1 MRIDSVALR
10 NFPTPEGT
18 PVRIQLADRAV
29 RFAALMVDT
38 FIIIVTPFVIGLL
51 LLFTVAPVFGGSVA
65 FAFLVLLTFFVRTP
79 YFIAFELRWQGQT
92 PGKRLLGIRVVDR
105 QGGVLT
111 GAAVVARNLIRE
123 VEVFL
128 PLGLLISVALEG
140 IEEADVPLFY
150 STLAWLAVLTL
161 MPMFNRD
168 RLRVGDMLA
177 RTWVVSTRQAA
188 LQNDLADPE
197 ARPERARAAA
207 RHAFTKEQLD
217 AYGIA
222 ELQLLERLLRGADS
236 RAAELTREDVCARIR
251 RRIGWQQD
259 GVGAGTPEAWTA
271 SRTEAFLWDYY
282 LALRTRLEQ
291 RALLGDRRSD
301 KHSITAEPAAARVS
315 KSPKR

>member
-18 PVRIQLADRAV
+18 AVRIQLADRAE
-29 RFAALMVDT
+29 RFAALAVDMV
-38 FIIIVTPFVIGLL
+38 IIIVTPFVLGLL
-51 LLFTVAPVFGGSVA
+51 LLITVAPVFGGSVA
-65 FAFLVLLTFFVRTP
+65 FFFLVLLTFFLRTP

-140 IEEADVPLFY
+140 IEDSDVPLFY
-150 STLAWLAVLTL
+150 STLAWLAVFTL

-177 RTWVVSTRQAA
+177 GTWVVSTRQAS
-188 LQNDLADPE
+188 LHHDLADPA
-197 ARPERARAAA
+197 ARPEQARAAA

-222 ELQLLERLLRGADS
+222 ELQLLESLLRGEDS
-236 RAAELTREDVCARIR
+236 RAAALTREDVCARIR
-251 RRIGWQQD
+251 RKIGWQED
-259 GVGAGTPEAWTA
+259 GVGTGAPEAWSA
-271 SRTEAFLWDYY
+271 SRTESFLWDYY

-301 KHSITAEPAAARVS
+301 KHSIGAAKPTAIVN
-315 KSPKR
+315 KSRNA

>member
-38 FIIIVTPFVIGLL
+38 FIIIVAPFVIGLL

-65 FAFLVLLTFFVRTP
+65 FAFLVLLTFFLRTP

-161 MPMFNRD
+161 MPLFNRD

-177 RTWVVSTRQAA
+177 GTWVVSARQTA

-251 RRIGWQQD
+251 RRIGWQED
-259 GVGAGTPEAWTA
+259 GVGADAPEAWSA

-282 LALRTRLEQ
+282 LALRTRLER

-301 KHSITAEPAAARVS
+301 KHAITARSAAAGVS
-315 KSPKR
+315 KSPRR

>member
-29 RFAALMVDT
+29 RFGALLVDMV
-38 FIIIVTPFVIGLL
+38 IIIVTPFVLGLL
-51 LLFTVAPVFGGSVA
+51 LLFTLAPVFGGSVA
-65 FAFLVLLTFFVRTP
+65 FVFLVLLTFFLRTP

-123 VEVFL
+123 VELFL
-128 PLGLLISVALEG
+128 PLGLLISVALGG
-140 IEEADVPLFY
+140 IEDSDVPLFY
-150 STLAWLAVLTL
+150 SVLTWLAVLAL

-177 RTWVVSTRQAA
+177 GTWVVSTRQVS
-188 LQNDLADPE
+188 LHHDLADPE
-197 ARPERARAAA
+197 ARAAIA
-207 RHAFTKEQLD
+207 GTRHTFTKEQLD

-251 RRIGWQQD
+251 RKIGWQED
-259 GVGAGTPEAWTA
+259 GMDTGASEAWSA

-291 RALLGDRRSD
+291 RALLGDRRAD
-301 KHSITAEPAAARVS
+301 KHSIAAATPASGAGESRES
-315 KSPKR
+315 

>member
-1 MRIDSVALR
+1 MRIDSIALR

-18 PVRIQLADRAV
+18 AVRIQLADRAE
-29 RFAALMVDT
+29 RFAALLVDMV
-38 FIIIVTPFVIGLL
+38 IIIVTPFVLGLL

-65 FAFLVLLTFFVRTP
+65 FVFLVLLTFFLRTP

-92 PGKRLLGIRVVDR
+92 PGKRLLGVRVVDR

-123 VEVFL
+123 VEIFL
-128 PLGLLISVALEG
+128 PLGLLIAVALEG
-140 IEEADVPLFY
+140 IEDSDVPLFY
-150 STLAWLAVLTL
+150 STLAWLAVFTL

-177 RTWVVSTRQAA
+177 GTWVVSTRRT
-188 LQNDLADPE
+188 LLHHDLADPE
-197 ARPERARAAA
+197 ARPEKARAAA

-236 RAAELTREDVCARIR
+236 RATELTREDVCARIR
-251 RRIGWQQD
+251 RKIGWQED
-259 GVGAGTPEAWTA
+259 GVGDGAPEAWSA
-271 SRTEAFLWDYY
+271 SRTESFLWDYY

-301 KHSITAEPAAARVS
+301 KHSITTGDSTAGVS
-315 KSPKR
+315 ESRKR

>member
-29 RFAALMVDT
+29 RFAALLVDVA
-38 FIIIVTPFVIGLL
+38 IIIVAPFVLGLL
-51 LLFTVAPVFGGSVA
+51 LLFTVAPVFGRSVA
-65 FAFLVLLTFFVRTP
+65 VTFLVLLSFFLRTP

-111 GAAVVARNLIRE
+111 PTAVVARNLIRE

-140 IEEADVPLFY
+140 IEETDVALFY
-150 STLAWLAVLTL
+150 STLTCLAVLTL

-177 RTWVVSTRQAA
+177 GTWVVSTKRVS
-188 LQNDLADPE
+188 LRHDLSDPH
-197 ARPERARAAA
+197 ARPEEAAA
-207 RHAFTKEQLD
+207 KHVFTKEQLD

-222 ELQLLERLLRGADS
+222 ELQLLERLLREADS
-236 RAAELTREDVCARIR
+236 RAAQLTREDVCTRIR
-251 RRIGWQQD
+251 RRIGWRD
-259 GVGAGTPEAWTA
+259 AVGSDTREAWSA
-271 SRTEAFLWDYY
+271 SRTDAFLWDYY
-282 LALRTRLEQ
+282 LALRARLEQ
-291 RALLGDRRSD
+291 RALLGDRRAD
-301 KHSITAEPAAARVS
+301 KHSIMAATRASGISESR
-315 KSPKR
+315 KD

>member
-18 PVRIQLADRAV
+18 AVRIQLADRAE
-29 RFAALMVDT
+29 RFAALLVDMV
-38 FIIIVTPFVIGLL
+38 IIIVTPFVLGLL

-65 FAFLVLLTFFVRTP
+65 FVFLVLLTFFLRTP

-123 VEVFL
+123 VEIFL

-140 IEEADVPLFY
+140 IEDSDVPLLY
-150 STLAWLAVLTL
+150 STLAWLAVFTL

-177 RTWVVSTRQAA
+177 GTWVVSTRRA
-188 LQNDLADPE
+188 LLHHDLADPE
-197 ARPERARAAA
+197 ARPEKARAAA

-251 RRIGWQQD
+251 RKIGWQED
-259 GVGAGTPEAWTA
+259 GVDTGTAKAWNA
-271 SRTEAFLWDYY
+271 SRTESFLWDYY

-301 KHSITAEPAAARVS
+301 KHSIRTGTSAAGIG
-315 KSPKR
+315 KSRKG

>member
-10 NFPTPEGT
+10 DFPTPEGT
-18 PVRIQLADRAV
+18 PVHIMLADRAV
-29 RFAALMVDT
+29 RFAALVVDMV
-38 FIIIVTPFVIGLL
+38 IIIVAPFVIGLL
-51 LLFTVAPVFGGSVA
+51 LFITVAPIFGGSVA
-65 FAFLVLLTFFVRTP
+65 FVFLVLLTFFLRTP

-111 GAAVVARNLIRE
+111 GTAIVARNLIRE
-123 VEVFL
+123 VELFL
-128 PLGLLISVALEG
+128 PLSLLISVRFQG
-140 IEEADVPLFY
+140 IEESDVPLFY
-150 STLAWLAVLTL
+150 STLAWLAVFTL

-177 RTWVVSTRQAA
+177 GTWVVSTRQAS
-188 LQNDLADPE
+188 LRHDLADPE
-197 ARPERARAAA
+197 ARPEKAQAK
-207 RHAFTKEQLD
+207 HVFTKEQLD

-236 RAAELTREDVCARIR
+236 RTAELTREDVCSRIR
-251 RRIGWQQD
+251 RKIGWQD
-259 GVGAGTPEAWTA
+259 AAATSTAEDWSA
-271 SRTEAFLWDYY
+271 SRTHAFLLDYY

-301 KHSITAEPAAARVS
+301 KHSIGAAKPAAIVNKTRNA
-315 KSPKR
+315 